1 MLIAAEPNTYLVLT
15 IELAGI
21 EYSVMPHQGRAH
33 VPAELGHAL
42 ERAKLAR
49 VIDADARS
57 PWVGED
63 VWPQVTPRW
72 ETRH

>member
-1 MLIAAEPNTYLVLT
+1 MLIAALPNTYLILSV
-15 IELAGI
+15 EHAGI
-21 EYSVMPHQGRAH
+21 EYSVLPHQGRAW
-33 VPAELGHAL
+33 VPAELGRAL

-49 VIDADARS
+49 VIDAEARS

-72 ETRH
+72 VTRH